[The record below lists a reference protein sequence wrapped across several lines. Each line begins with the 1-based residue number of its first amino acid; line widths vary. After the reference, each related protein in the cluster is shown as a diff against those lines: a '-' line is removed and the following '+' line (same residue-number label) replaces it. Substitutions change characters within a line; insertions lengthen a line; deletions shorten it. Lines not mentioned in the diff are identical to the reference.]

1 MLTHC
6 STPKLQSLSYAGKLK
21 PTVETALPLSEA
33 RSADELNEKGN
44 GKDCP
49 ASGVS
54 VTLITDTL
62 ILQAHRGDRDAPGCR
77 SDAWIRMIAESN
89 TRLRIIRA
97 CQRFQT

>member
-1 MLTHC
+1 MARFEDVVRGADALLN
-6 STPKLQSLSYAGKLK
+6 SKIAKLVYAGKTK
-21 PTVETALPLSEA
+21 TDCRNRATALGG

-77 SDAWIRMIAESN
+77 SDARIR
-89 TRLRIIRA
+89 
-97 CQRFQT
+97 